1 MRTIRLRVTLCD
13 VDPRVLRVVDVPA
26 SSTLPELHDLLQ
38 VAVGWTDSHLHQFVA
53 GGIRYGVPDG
63 EWPDDQVDEAGMR
76 LRGLPERFVYL
87 YDFGDGWT
95 HDIEI
100 LGPGADQPG
109 CVYGEG
115 TCPPEDCGGP
125 PGHAELLAVLA
136 DPESD
141 DHEQMREWAGEL
153 APFDQAGTDLLVRRT
168 VGEVP
173 ASVRLLLD
181 LLADGIRLTPGGR
194 LPRVVVRQVQ
204 QQRPQWHPLGRPAS
218 LEEDLPPLAAL
229 HDVMRHVGL
238 LRLANGVLRPTR
250 AAADEREAVRR
261 LRTWYPSDGFTSVL
275 ASDVVAML
283 AAAGP
288 LTGEELA
295 GRLHPLYDGW
305 SRDGQPLTA
314 QDVRMSISGQAA
326 VLQGLDQVHVDWP
339 MWSAGPS
346 ALTLFSRATAQAQI
360 WTTGRH
366 KIPAG

>member
-1 MRTIRLRVTLCD
+1 MRTIRLRVTLRE

-26 SSTLPELHDLLQ
+26 SSTLPELHDVLQ
-38 VAVGWTDSHLHQFVA
+38 VAVGWTDSHLHEFVA
-53 GGIRYGVPDG
+53 DGIRYGVPD
-63 EWPDDQVDEAGMR
+63 EDWPDDQIDEAGMR
-76 LRGLPERFVYL
+76 LRGMPKQLVYL

-95 HDIEI
+95 HDVEL

-125 PGHAELLAVLA
+125 TGYAELRAVLV

-141 DHEQMREWAGEL
+141 DHQRMREWAGEL

-173 ASVRLLLD
+173 AGVRLILD
-181 LLADGIRLTPGGR
+181 LLADGVRLTPGGR
-194 LPRVVVRQVQ
+194 LPRALVRKVQ
-204 QQRPQWHPLGRPAS
+204 EQAPQWDPFGRPAS
-218 LEEDLPPLAAL
+218 REDNLPPLAAL
-229 HDVMRHVGL
+229 HDLMRHVGL

-250 AAADEREAVRR
+250 AAADEREVVRR
-261 LRTWYPSDGFTSVL
+261 LRSWFPSDEFTSVL

-288 LTGEELA
+288 LTGKELA

-305 SRDGQPLTA
+305 SCNGQPLTA
-314 QDVRMSISGQAA
+314 QDVLMSISGLAA
-326 VLQGLDQVHVDWP
+326 VLQGLDLVQVDWP
-339 MWSAGPS
+339 VWRPGPS
-346 ALTLFSRATAQAQI
+346 ALTLLTRATALAQI

-366 KIPAG
+366 KIPAE

>member
-1 MRTIRLRVTLCD
+1 MRTIRLRVTLRE

-26 SSTLPELHDLLQ
+26 SSTLPELHDVLQ
-38 VAVGWTDSHLHQFVA
+38 VAVGWTDSHLHEFVVD
-53 GGIRYGVPDG
+53 GIRYGVPD
-63 EWPDDQVDEAGMR
+63 EDWPDDQIDEAGMR
-76 LRGLPERFVYL
+76 LRGMPKQLVYL

-95 HDIEI
+95 HDVEL

-125 PGHAELLAVLA
+125 TGYAELRAVLA

-141 DHEQMREWAGEL
+141 DHQRMREWAGEL

-173 ASVRLLLD
+173 AGVRLILD
-181 LLADGIRLTPGGR
+181 LLADGVRLTPGGR
-194 LPRVVVRQVQ
+194 LPRALVRKVQ
-204 QQRPQWHPLGRPAS
+204 EQAPQWDPFGRPAS
-218 LEEDLPPLAAL
+218 REDNLPPLAAL
-229 HDVMRHVGL
+229 HDLMRHVGL

-250 AAADEREAVRR
+250 AAADEREVVRR
-261 LRTWYPSDGFTSVL
+261 LRSWFPSDEFTSVL

-288 LTGEELA
+288 LTGKELA

-305 SRDGQPLTA
+305 SCNGQPLTA
-314 QDVRMSISGQAA
+314 QDVLMSISGLAA
-326 VLQGLDQVHVDWP
+326 VLQGLDLVQVDWP
-339 MWSAGPS
+339 VWRPGPS
-346 ALTLFSRATAQAQI
+346 ALTLLTRATALAQI

-366 KIPAG
+366 KIPAE

>member
-1 MRTIRLRVTLCD
+1 MRTIRLRVTLRE

-26 SSTLPELHDLLQ
+26 SSTLPELHDVLQ
-38 VAVGWTDSHLHQFVA
+38 VAVGWTDSHLHEFVA
-53 GGIRYGVPDG
+53 DGIRYGVPD
-63 EWPDDQVDEAGMR
+63 EDWPDDQIDEAGMR
-76 LRGLPERFVYL
+76 LRGMPKQLVYL

-95 HDIEI
+95 HDVEL

-125 PGHAELLAVLA
+125 TGYAELRAVLA

-141 DHEQMREWAGEL
+141 DHQRMREWAGEL

-173 ASVRLLLD
+173 AGVRLILD
-181 LLADGIRLTPGGR
+181 LLADGVRLTPGGR
-194 LPRVVVRQVQ
+194 LPRALVRKVQ
-204 QQRPQWHPLGRPAS
+204 EQAPQWDPFGRPAS
-218 LEEDLPPLAAL
+218 REDNLPPLAAL
-229 HDVMRHVGL
+229 HDLMRHVGL

-250 AAADEREAVRR
+250 AAADEREVVRR
-261 LRTWYPSDGFTSVL
+261 LRSWFPSDEFTSVL

-288 LTGEELA
+288 LTGKELA

-305 SRDGQPLTA
+305 SCNGQPLTA
-314 QDVRMSISGQAA
+314 QDVLMSISGLAA
-326 VLQGLDQVHVDWP
+326 VLQGLDLVQVDWP
-339 MWSAGPS
+339 VWRPGPS
-346 ALTLFSRATAQAQI
+346 ALTLLTRATALAQI

-366 KIPAG
+366 KIPAE

>member
-1 MRTIRLRVTLCD
+1 
-13 VDPRVLRVVDVPA
+13 
-26 SSTLPELHDLLQ
+26 
-38 VAVGWTDSHLHQFVA
+38 
-53 GGIRYGVPDG
+53 
-63 EWPDDQVDEAGMR
+63 MR
-76 LRGLPERFVYL
+76 LRGMPKQLVYL

-95 HDIEI
+95 HDVEL

-125 PGHAELLAVLA
+125 TGYAELRAVLA

-141 DHEQMREWAGEL
+141 DHQRMREWAGEL

-173 ASVRLLLD
+173 AGVRLILD
-181 LLADGIRLTPGGR
+181 LLADGVRLTPGGR
-194 LPRVVVRQVQ
+194 LPRALVRKVQ
-204 QQRPQWHPLGRPAS
+204 EQAPQWDPFGRPAS
-218 LEEDLPPLAAL
+218 REDNLPPLAAL
-229 HDVMRHVGL
+229 HDLMRHVGL

-250 AAADEREAVRR
+250 AAADEREVVRR
-261 LRTWYPSDGFTSVL
+261 LRSWFPSDEFTSVL

-288 LTGEELA
+288 LTGKELA

-305 SRDGQPLTA
+305 SCNGQPLTA
-314 QDVRMSISGQAA
+314 QDVLMSISGLAA
-326 VLQGLDQVHVDWP
+326 VLQGLDLVQVDWP
-339 MWSAGPS
+339 VWRPGPS
-346 ALTLFSRATAQAQI
+346 ALTLLTRATALAQI

-366 KIPAG
+366 KIPAE